1 MARSKSSNGSSTSA
15 ERKFLVIFIHNLHSF
30 LHLLSI
36 FSDYLPLLHILKT
49 TLTLFFTVACILDP
63 EPTPDDEIFQTQA
76 RFIIGET
83 QPSSDPSDIE
93 DNANSPAIVDIQARP
108 LNNTPVNGED
118 DVVLSQ
124 AQNNLLNDLTKHKI
138 QLLKHDELSTKFS
151 MLSNSSSLPPKYT
164 LPDIKLV
171 DKKFFSHNINSRFL
185 AMNTNYQRDLCALLS
200 DHHKEMAER
209 ERLIVQ
215 LRLDTIS
222 KVYNDRK
229 LLTHMD
235 SLSKDASTE
244 AFINDIVI
252 PKRVRRAGEK
262 RPRE

>member
-1 MARSKSSNGSSTSA
+1 
-15 ERKFLVIFIHNLHSF
+15 
-30 LHLLSI
+30 
-36 FSDYLPLLHILKT
+36 
-49 TLTLFFTVACILDP
+49 
-63 EPTPDDEIFQTQA
+63 
-76 RFIIGET
+76 
-83 QPSSDPSDIE
+83 
-93 DNANSPAIVDIQARP
+93 
-108 LNNTPVNGED
+108 
-118 DVVLSQ
+118 
-124 AQNNLLNDLTKHKI
+124 
-138 QLLKHDELSTKFS
+138 

-164 LPDIKLV
+164 LPDVKLV
-171 DKKFFSHNINSRFL
+171 DKKFFSHIINSRFL

-222 KVYNDRK
+222 KVYNYRK

-244 AFINDIVI
+244 AFINDIVV

-262 RPRE
+262 RPRLVHYTFSEDSFQ